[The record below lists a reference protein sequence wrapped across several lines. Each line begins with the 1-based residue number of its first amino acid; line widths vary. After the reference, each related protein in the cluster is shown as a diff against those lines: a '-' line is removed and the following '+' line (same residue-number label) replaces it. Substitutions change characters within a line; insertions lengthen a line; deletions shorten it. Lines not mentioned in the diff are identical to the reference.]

1 MEFDVF
7 TLKFNDSG
15 DGLGLKL
22 ANDDLD
28 CSINLENE
36 DITDLKDFFDKI
48 LFSIIVFLLSRSIY
62 FSSLIKKNLVLYEGE

>member
-28 CSINLENE
+28 CSINLEM
-36 DITDLKDFFDKI
+36 KI
-48 LFSIIVFLLSRSIY
+48 
-62 FSSLIKKNLVLYEGE
+62 